1 MQTIQ
6 NVQHETDKSDNSPI
20 VIIINKKITTNKR
33 MSVVLNRIFISEA
46 ERRTLVKFT
55 FDAIILVAGETY
67 S

>member
-1 MQTIQ
+1 MQ
-6 NVQHETDKSDNSPI
+6 NVQHETDKIDNSPI
-20 VIIINKKITTNKR
+20 VIIKNKKITTNNQR
-33 MSVVLNRIFISEA
+33 MSLVLNRTFISEA